1 MKKNNQSKKIIVSLA
16 LILSFSAIDKVLAQ
30 EWQPNSIE
38 KIEASI
44 REDNKKYNEKEYD
57 IRWGDYLY
65 GISQA
70 TKVDIDTLA
79 QINSIANKNLI
90 IAGNKLYYGTNSN
103 IVTKDSDGNTR
114 VFQEQRYDGTKK
126 VEEAP
131 KNKLTGKE
139 EKQIVEDNPS
149 LAKDFN
155 SKDKIDK
162 KIVKENKEQIK
173 DLDKDIKDQ
182 EKDKKDLQKQKDKLI
197 KDGEEKNKDKIAEI
211 DKKIKET
218 DKKIDSKEKQK
229 EYLQTENDKI
239 EAEKKG
245 DKDKA
250 DKKQKEL
257 EDKKE
262 NDPYEIWKKEQ
273 KEKNPDL
280 KDEDL
285 TKEQYEIWKKNKD
298 KKPDVKP
305 EEPKEPEKPAD
316 PEKPGKD
323 DPKDLEEKPEEK
335 PNPDKPKD
343 PEDKP
348 EEPKEPE
355 HPKDTSE
362 PEDPDKKVLVLKA
375 FVNGVYIRDID
386 TYKEKPFYK
395 TFLYPVMD
403 DKEHDHEAYQM
414 AQDYFEAMS
423 VLGNF
428 GDSDYEF
435 LTINEIKEKAKD
447 KDVYVVGEYDDIES
461 LKTEALYKIFNYYNK
476 PSQFQGR
483 IEDKYNKESVEK
495 YKNNIKYLEKLYNDP
510 NVTRK
515 EFFESLLNV
524 EKTVP
529 APNEVKEGTEGKV
542 WIYPDSWLNGFYG
555 DYIDDEES
563 EEIYRYIAHNTKIKK
578 DDVIIVKDLKNY
590 DTKISNMPKEIK
602 KAYDNEETSSA
613 NEKTEKNKKENSNE
627 DASST
632 NEKTEKNKKE
642 NSSEDASSTNEK
654 TEKNKKENSSED
666 ASSTNEKTEKN
677 KIENPNKDTDNK
689 NEINEK
695 LN

>member
-1 MKKNNQSKKIIVSLA
+1 MKENNKSKKIIVSLA
-16 LILSFSAIDKVLAQ
+16 LILSFSAFDKAVAQ

-65 GISQA
+65 GIAQA

-79 QINSIANKNLI
+79 QINSITNKNLI

-103 IVTKDSDGNTR
+103 IVTKDSNGNTR

-173 DLDKDIKDQ
+173 DLDKDIKDLK
-182 EKDKKDLQKQKDKLI
+182 KDKKDLQKQKDKLI

-229 EYLQTENDKI
+229 DYLQTENDKI

-245 DKDKA
+245 DKKKA
-250 DKKQKEL
+250 DEKQKEL
-257 EDKKE
+257 EDKKD

-273 KEKNPDL
+273 KEKNPNL

-298 KKPDVKP
+298 KKTDVKP

-316 PEKPGKD
+316 PKKPGKGD
-323 DPKDLEEKPEEK
+323 KEDPKK
-335 PNPDKPKD
+335 

-348 EEPKEPE
+348 EKKPNPDEPKKPE
-355 HPKDTSE
+355 NPKKPEDKPEGPKDPKKPSKPDEKPKDKVVVKEVYEEVPFKTVRAIN
-362 PEDPDKKVLVLKA
+362 DPNLKTRVYQKG
-375 FVNGVYIRDID
+375 VNGKDLYKV
-386 TYKEKPFYK
+386 TYKNGEVVKKDFVKTVSKPVDEIIQSYVKVKDAEYETRYKERFFARGITREDYDQIPLEDLNVISGEDEAAANAMYAKYEKIFYFN
-395 TFLYPVMD
+395 TY
-403 DKEHDHEAYQM
+403 EEAQK
-414 AQDYFEAMS
+414 YFDNFI
-423 VLGNF
+423 LGNF
-428 GDSDYEF
+428 GS
-435 LTINEIKEKAKD
+435 A
-447 KDVYVVGEYDDIES
+447 
-461 LKTEALYKIFNYYNK
+461 
-476 PSQFQGR
+476 
-483 IEDKYNKESVEK
+483 
-495 YKNNIKYLEKLYNDP
+495 DP
-510 NVTRK
+510 V
-515 EFFESLLNV
+515 
-524 EKTVP
+524 
-529 APNEVKEGTEGKV
+529 
-542 WIYPDSWLNGFYG
+542 
-555 DYIDDEES
+555 
-563 EEIYRYIAHNTKIKK
+563 
-578 DDVIIVKDLKNY
+578 
-590 DTKISNMPKEIK
+590 
-602 KAYDNEETSSA
+602 EETVKVA
-613 NEKTEKNKKENSNE
+613 DEVWEWQ
-627 DASST
+627 
-632 NEKTEKNKKE
+632 
-642 NSSEDASSTNEK
+642 
-654 TEKNKKENSSED
+654 
-666 ASSTNEKTEKN
+666 
-677 KIENPNKDTDNK
+677 
-689 NEINEK
+689 
-695 LN
+695 

>member
-1 MKKNNQSKKIIVSLA
+1 MEKNNKSKKIIVSLA
-16 LILSFSAIDKVLAQ
+16 LILSFSAFDKAVAQ

-103 IVTKDSDGNTR
+103 VVTKDSDGNTR

-155 SKDKIDK
+155 SKDKIDN

-173 DLDKDIKDQ
+173 DLDKDIKDLK
-182 EKDKKDLQKQKDKLI
+182 KDKKNLQKQKDKLI

-229 EYLQTENDKI
+229 DYLQTENDKI
-239 EAEKKG
+239 EAEQKG

-250 DKKQKEL
+250 DEKQKEL
-257 EDKKE
+257 EDKKD

-273 KEKNPDL
+273 KEKNPNL

-305 EEPKEPEKPAD
+305 EEPSEPEKPVD

-323 DPKDLEEKPEEK
+323 DKED
-335 PNPDKPKD
+335 PKD

-348 EEPKEPE
+348 EGPK
-355 HPKDTSE
+355 K
-362 PEDPDKKVLVLKA
+362 PEDKVVVKEVYEEVPFKTVRAINDPNLKTRVFQKGVNGKDLYKVTYKNGEVVKKDFVKTVTEPVDEIIQSYVKVKDAEYETRYKERYFAGGILKEDFLNMPQEDYKVLVGDDDEAIARVAAKYEKT
-375 FVNGVYIRDID
+375 FYFD
-386 TYKEKPFYK
+386 TYE
-395 TFLYPVMD
+395 
-403 DKEHDHEAYQM
+403 EAAAYM
-414 AQDYFEAMS
+414 KNFAS
-423 VLGNF
+423 GNF
-428 GDSDYEF
+428 GSAD
-435 LTINEIKEKAKD
+435 
-447 KDVYVVGEYDDIES
+447 
-461 LKTEALYKIFNYYNK
+461 
-476 PSQFQGR
+476 
-483 IEDKYNKESVEK
+483 SVE
-495 YKNNIKYLEKLYNDP
+495 E
-510 NVTRK
+510 
-515 EFFESLLNV
+515 
-524 EKTVP
+524 TVKV
-529 APNEVKEGTEGKV
+529 ADEVWE
-542 WIYPDSWLNGFYG
+542 WQ
-555 DYIDDEES
+555 
-563 EEIYRYIAHNTKIKK
+563 
-578 DDVIIVKDLKNY
+578 
-590 DTKISNMPKEIK
+590 
-602 KAYDNEETSSA
+602 
-613 NEKTEKNKKENSNE
+613 
-627 DASST
+627 
-632 NEKTEKNKKE
+632 
-642 NSSEDASSTNEK
+642 
-654 TEKNKKENSSED
+654 
-666 ASSTNEKTEKN
+666 
-677 KIENPNKDTDNK
+677 
-689 NEINEK
+689 
-695 LN
+695 

>member
-1 MKKNNQSKKIIVSLA
+1 MEKNNKSKKIIVSLA
-16 LILSFSAIDKVLAQ
+16 LILSFSAFDKAVAQ

-173 DLDKDIKDQ
+173 DLDKDIKDLKKDKKDLK
-182 EKDKKDLQKQKDKLI
+182 KDKKDLQKQKDKLI

-229 EYLQTENDKI
+229 DYLQTENDKI

-257 EDKKE
+257 EDKKD

-305 EEPKEPEKPAD
+305 EKPSEPEKPANPEKPGKDDKED
-316 PEKPGKD
+316 PKKPDEKPDEKPGKD
-323 DPKDLEEKPEEK
+323 DPKDPEEKPEEK
-335 PNPDKPKD
+335 PNPDEPKKPENPKK

-348 EEPKEPE
+348 EEPKD
-355 HPKDTSE
+355 PKKPSKPDE
-362 PEDPDKKVLVLKA
+362 KPEDEVVVKE
-375 FVNGVYIRDID
+375 VY
-386 TYKEKPFYK
+386 EEVPFN
-395 TFLYPVMD
+395 TVR
-403 DKEHDHEAYQM
+403 A
-414 AQDYFEAMS
+414 
-423 VLGNF
+423 
-428 GDSDYEF
+428 
-435 LTINEIKEKAKD
+435 I
-447 KDVYVVGEYDDIES
+447 
-461 LKTEALYKIFNYYNK
+461 
-476 PSQFQGR
+476 
-483 IEDKYNKESVEK
+483 
-495 YKNNIKYLEKLYNDP
+495 NDP
-510 NVTRK
+510 NLKTRVFQKGVNGKDLYKVTYK
-515 EFFESLLNV
+515 NGEFVKKDFV
-524 EKTVP
+524 KTVSKP
-529 APNEVKEGTEGKV
+529 VDEIIQSYVK
-542 WIYPDSWLNGFYG
+542 
-555 DYIDDEES
+555 
-563 EEIYRYIAHNTKIKK
+563 
-578 DDVIIVKDLKNY
+578 VKDAEYETRYKMRFFSTGIPREDYESMPMTDWKTIIGEDEAAADIMYNKY
-590 DTKISNMPKEIK
+590 AKTYYFDTYEEAD
-602 KAYDNEETSSA
+602 AYTSQHFVLGSFGSADSVEETVKVSD
-613 NEKTEKNKKENSNE
+613 EVWEWQ
-627 DASST
+627 
-632 NEKTEKNKKE
+632 
-642 NSSEDASSTNEK
+642 
-654 TEKNKKENSSED
+654 
-666 ASSTNEKTEKN
+666 
-677 KIENPNKDTDNK
+677 
-689 NEINEK
+689 
-695 LN
+695 

>member
-1 MKKNNQSKKIIVSLA
+1 MKENNKSKKIIVSLA
-16 LILSFSAIDKVLAQ
+16 LILSFSAFDKAVAQ

-79 QINSIANKNLI
+79 QINSISNKNLI

-103 IVTKDSDGNTR
+103 IVTKDSNGNTR

-173 DLDKDIKDQ
+173 DLDKDIKDLK
-182 EKDKKDLQKQKDKLI
+182 KDKKELQKQKDKLI
-197 KDGEEKNKDKIAEI
+197 KDGEKKNKDKIAEI

-229 EYLQTENDKI
+229 DYLQTENDKI
-239 EAEKKG
+239 EADKKG

-250 DKKQKEL
+250 DEKQKEL
-257 EDKKE
+257 EDKKD

-305 EEPKEPEKPAD
+305 EEPSEPEKPAN
-316 PEKPGKD
+316 PEKPGKE
-323 DPKDLEEKPEEK
+323 DPKDPEKKPEDK
-335 PNPDKPKD
+335 PNPDKPKKPENPKK

-348 EEPKEPE
+348 EEPKD
-355 HPKDTSE
+355 PKKPSKPDE
-362 PEDPDKKVLVLKA
+362 KPEDEVVVKEVYEEVPFNTVRAINDPNLKTRVFQKGVNGKDLYKVTYKNGEFVKKDFVKTVTEPVDEIIQSYVKVKDAEYETRYKERYFAGGILKEDFLNMPQEDYKVLVGDDDEAIARVAAKYEKT
-375 FVNGVYIRDID
+375 FYFD
-386 TYKEKPFYK
+386 TYE
-395 TFLYPVMD
+395 
-403 DKEHDHEAYQM
+403 EAAAYM
-414 AQDYFEAMS
+414 KNFAS
-423 VLGNF
+423 GNF
-428 GDSDYEF
+428 GSAD
-435 LTINEIKEKAKD
+435 
-447 KDVYVVGEYDDIES
+447 
-461 LKTEALYKIFNYYNK
+461 
-476 PSQFQGR
+476 
-483 IEDKYNKESVEK
+483 SVE
-495 YKNNIKYLEKLYNDP
+495 E
-510 NVTRK
+510 
-515 EFFESLLNV
+515 
-524 EKTVP
+524 TVKV
-529 APNEVKEGTEGKV
+529 ADEVWE
-542 WIYPDSWLNGFYG
+542 WQ
-555 DYIDDEES
+555 
-563 EEIYRYIAHNTKIKK
+563 
-578 DDVIIVKDLKNY
+578 
-590 DTKISNMPKEIK
+590 
-602 KAYDNEETSSA
+602 
-613 NEKTEKNKKENSNE
+613 
-627 DASST
+627 
-632 NEKTEKNKKE
+632 
-642 NSSEDASSTNEK
+642 
-654 TEKNKKENSSED
+654 
-666 ASSTNEKTEKN
+666 
-677 KIENPNKDTDNK
+677 
-689 NEINEK
+689 
-695 LN
+695 

>member
-1 MKKNNQSKKIIVSLA
+1 MKKNNKMKKVVVSTALAVMIIGTA
-16 LILSFSAIDKVLAQ
+16 DKAFASSGW
-30 EWQPNSIE
+30 EANSIE
-38 KIEASI
+38 TIESNVKQ
-44 REDNKKYNEKEYD
+44 DNQKYNNKEYD

-79 QINSIANKNLI
+79 QINSISNKNLI

-155 SKDKIDK
+155 SKNKIDN

-173 DLDKDIKDQ
+173 ELDKDIKDLK
-182 EKDKKDLQKQKDKLI
+182 KDKKELQKQKDKLI

-229 EYLQTENDKI
+229 DYLQTENDKI
-239 EAEKKG
+239 EAEQKG

-257 EDKKE
+257 EDKKD

-273 KEKNPDL
+273 KEKNPNL

-305 EEPKEPEKPAD
+305 ETPSEPEKPAD

-323 DPKDLEEKPEEK
+323 DKEDPKKPDEKPDEK
-335 PNPDKPKD
+335 PNPDEPKKPENPKD

-348 EEPKEPE
+348 EEPKKPEQPTEPE
-355 HPKDTSE
+355 K
-362 PEDPDKKVLVLKA
+362 PEDKVVVKE
-375 FVNGVYIRDID
+375 VY
-386 TYKEKPFYK
+386 EEVPFN
-395 TFLYPVMD
+395 TVR
-403 DKEHDHEAYQM
+403 A
-414 AQDYFEAMS
+414 
-423 VLGNF
+423 
-428 GDSDYEF
+428 
-435 LTINEIKEKAKD
+435 I
-447 KDVYVVGEYDDIES
+447 
-461 LKTEALYKIFNYYNK
+461 
-476 PSQFQGR
+476 
-483 IEDKYNKESVEK
+483 
-495 YKNNIKYLEKLYNDP
+495 NDP
-510 NVTRK
+510 NLKTRVFQKGVNGKDLYKVTYK
-515 EFFESLLNV
+515 NGKVVKKDFV
-524 EKTVP
+524 KTVSKP
-529 APNEVKEGTEGKV
+529 VDEIIQSYVKVKDAEYETRYKERFFVRGIPRDVYNNMTEEEEDNLTYEGTSEVKPEMFRKYFSTKYFDTYSEATNFSLTCGWV
-542 WIYPDSWLNGFYG
+542 SQQYG
-555 DYIDDEES
+555 SADPI
-563 EEIYRYIAHNTKIKK
+563 
-578 DDVIIVKDLKNY
+578 
-590 DTKISNMPKEIK
+590 
-602 KAYDNEETSSA
+602 EETVKVA
-613 NEKTEKNKKENSNE
+613 DEVWEWQ
-627 DASST
+627 
-632 NEKTEKNKKE
+632 
-642 NSSEDASSTNEK
+642 
-654 TEKNKKENSSED
+654 
-666 ASSTNEKTEKN
+666 
-677 KIENPNKDTDNK
+677 
-689 NEINEK
+689 
-695 LN
+695 

>member
-1 MKKNNQSKKIIVSLA
+1 MKENNKSKKIIVSLA
-16 LILSFSAIDKVLAQ
+16 LILSFSAFDKAVAQ

-70 TKVDIDTLA
+70 TKVDMDTLA

-103 IVTKDSDGNTR
+103 IVTKDRDGNTR

-126 VEEAP
+126 VEEVP

-139 EKQIVEDNPS
+139 EKQIIEDNPS

-155 SKDKIDK
+155 SKDKIDN

-197 KDGEEKNKDKIAEI
+197 KDGEEKNKEKIAEI

-229 EYLQTENDKI
+229 DYLQTENDKI
-239 EAEKKG
+239 EADKKG

-250 DKKQKEL
+250 DEKQKEL
-257 EDKKE
+257 EDKKD

-273 KEKNPDL
+273 KEKNPNL

-305 EEPKEPEKPAD
+305 EEPSD

-323 DPKDLEEKPEEK
+323 DPKDPEKKPEEK
-335 PNPDKPKD
+335 PNPDEPKK

-348 EEPKEPE
+348 EEPKDPKKPSKPDEK
-355 HPKDTSE
+355 PKDE
-362 PEDPDKKVLVLKA
+362 VVVKE
-375 FVNGVYIRDID
+375 VY
-386 TYKEKPFYK
+386 EEVPFK
-395 TFLYPVMD
+395 TVR
-403 DKEHDHEAYQM
+403 A
-414 AQDYFEAMS
+414 
-423 VLGNF
+423 
-428 GDSDYEF
+428 
-435 LTINEIKEKAKD
+435 I
-447 KDVYVVGEYDDIES
+447 
-461 LKTEALYKIFNYYNK
+461 
-476 PSQFQGR
+476 
-483 IEDKYNKESVEK
+483 
-495 YKNNIKYLEKLYNDP
+495 NDP
-510 NVTRK
+510 NLKTRVFQKGVNGKDLYKVTYK
-515 EFFESLLNV
+515 NGEVVKKDFV
-524 EKTVP
+524 KTVSEP
-529 APNEVKEGTEGKV
+529 VDEIIQSYVK
-542 WIYPDSWLNGFYG
+542 
-555 DYIDDEES
+555 
-563 EEIYRYIAHNTKIKK
+563 
-578 DDVIIVKDLKNY
+578 VKDAEYETRYKMRFFSTGIPREDYESMPMTDWKTIIGEDEAAADIMYNKY
-590 DTKISNMPKEIK
+590 AKTYYFDTYEEAD
-602 KAYDNEETSSA
+602 AYTSQHFVLGSFGSADSVEETVKVSD
-613 NEKTEKNKKENSNE
+613 EVWEWQ
-627 DASST
+627 
-632 NEKTEKNKKE
+632 
-642 NSSEDASSTNEK
+642 
-654 TEKNKKENSSED
+654 
-666 ASSTNEKTEKN
+666 
-677 KIENPNKDTDNK
+677 
-689 NEINEK
+689 
-695 LN
+695 

>member
-1 MKKNNQSKKIIVSLA
+1 MKENNKSKKIIVSLA
-16 LILSFSAIDKVLAQ
+16 LILSFSAFDKAVAQ

-114 VFQEQRYDGTKK
+114 VFQEQKYDGTKK

-173 DLDKDIKDQ
+173 DLDKDIKDLK
-182 EKDKKDLQKQKDKLI
+182 KDKKDLQKQKDELI
-197 KDGEEKNKDKIAEI
+197 RDGEEKNKDKIAEI

-229 EYLQTENDKI
+229 DYLQTENDKI
-239 EAEKKG
+239 EAEQKG

-257 EDKKE
+257 EDKKD

-305 EEPKEPEKPAD
+305 EEPSEPEKPAD

-323 DPKDLEEKPEEK
+323 DPKDPE
-335 PNPDKPKD
+335 NPKD

-355 HPKDTSE
+355 QPTE
-362 PEDPDKKVLVLKA
+362 PE
-375 FVNGVYIRDID
+375 
-386 TYKEKPFYK
+386 KP
-395 TFLYPVMD
+395 
-403 DKEHDHEAYQM
+403 
-414 AQDYFEAMS
+414 
-423 VLGNF
+423 
-428 GDSDYEF
+428 
-435 LTINEIKEKAKD
+435 
-447 KDVYVVGEYDDIES
+447 
-461 LKTEALYKIFNYYNK
+461 
-476 PSQFQGR
+476 
-483 IEDKYNKESVEK
+483 EDKVVVTEVYEEVPFNTVRA
-495 YKNNIKYLEKLYNDP
+495 INDP
-510 NVTRK
+510 NLKTRVFQKGVNGKDLYKVTYK
-515 EFFESLLNV
+515 NGEFVKKDFV
-524 EKTVP
+524 KTVTEP
-529 APNEVKEGTEGKV
+529 VDEIIQSYVKVKDAEYETRYKERFFVSGIPRDVYDNMTDEEEDNLTYEGTSEVKPEMFRKYFSTKYFDTYSEATNFSLTCGWV
-542 WIYPDSWLNGFYG
+542 SQQYG
-555 DYIDDEES
+555 SADP
-563 EEIYRYIAHNTKIKK
+563 
-578 DDVIIVKDLKNY
+578 V
-590 DTKISNMPKEIK
+590 
-602 KAYDNEETSSA
+602 EETVKVA
-613 NEKTEKNKKENSNE
+613 DEVWEWQ
-627 DASST
+627 
-632 NEKTEKNKKE
+632 
-642 NSSEDASSTNEK
+642 
-654 TEKNKKENSSED
+654 
-666 ASSTNEKTEKN
+666 
-677 KIENPNKDTDNK
+677 
-689 NEINEK
+689 
-695 LN
+695 

>member
-1 MKKNNQSKKIIVSLA
+1 MKENNKSKKIIVSLA
-16 LILSFSAIDKVLAQ
+16 LILSFSAADKAFASSGW
-30 EWQPNSIE
+30 EANSIE
-38 KIEASI
+38 TIESNVKQ
-44 REDNKKYNEKEYD
+44 DNQKYNNKEYD

-155 SKDKIDK
+155 SKDKIDN

-173 DLDKDIKDQ
+173 ELDKEIKDL
-182 EKDKKDLQKQKDKLI
+182 EKDKKELQKQKDKLI

-229 EYLQTENDKI
+229 DYLQTENDKI

-250 DKKQKEL
+250 DEKQKEL
-257 EDKKE
+257 EDKKD

-305 EEPKEPEKPAD
+305 DEKPNPDEPKEPE
-316 PEKPGKD
+316 
-323 DPKDLEEKPEEK
+323 
-335 PNPDKPKD
+335 NPKD

-348 EEPKEPE
+348 EEPKKPEQPTEPE
-355 HPKDTSE
+355 KPEDEVVVKEVYEEVPFNTVRAINDPNLKTRVFQKGVNGKDLYKVTYKNGEVVKKDFVKTVSE
-362 PEDPDKKVLVLKA
+362 PVDEIIQSYVKVKDAEYETRYKERYFVRGITNEDYENMPMSDWKTIIGEDKAAADAMYDRYEKM
-375 FVNGVYIRDID
+375 FYFD
-386 TYKEKPFYK
+386 TYE
-395 TFLYPVMD
+395 
-403 DKEHDHEAYQM
+403 EAQE
-414 AQDYFEAMS
+414 YFKNFT
-423 VLGNF
+423 LGNF
-428 GDSDYEF
+428 GSAD
-435 LTINEIKEKAKD
+435 
-447 KDVYVVGEYDDIES
+447 
-461 LKTEALYKIFNYYNK
+461 
-476 PSQFQGR
+476 
-483 IEDKYNKESVEK
+483 SVE
-495 YKNNIKYLEKLYNDP
+495 E
-510 NVTRK
+510 
-515 EFFESLLNV
+515 
-524 EKTVP
+524 TVKV
-529 APNEVKEGTEGKV
+529 ADEVWEWK
-542 WIYPDSWLNGFYG
+542 
-555 DYIDDEES
+555 
-563 EEIYRYIAHNTKIKK
+563 
-578 DDVIIVKDLKNY
+578 
-590 DTKISNMPKEIK
+590 
-602 KAYDNEETSSA
+602 
-613 NEKTEKNKKENSNE
+613 
-627 DASST
+627 
-632 NEKTEKNKKE
+632 
-642 NSSEDASSTNEK
+642 
-654 TEKNKKENSSED
+654 
-666 ASSTNEKTEKN
+666 
-677 KIENPNKDTDNK
+677 
-689 NEINEK
+689 
-695 LN
+695 

>member
-1 MKKNNQSKKIIVSLA
+1 MKENNKSKKIIVSLA
-16 LILSFSAIDKVLAQ
+16 LILSFSAFDKAVAQ

-103 IVTKDSDGNTR
+103 IVTKDSNGNTR

-173 DLDKDIKDQ
+173 DLDKDIKDLK
-182 EKDKKDLQKQKDKLI
+182 KDKKDLQKQKDKLI

-229 EYLQTENDKI
+229 DYLQTENDKI

-250 DKKQKEL
+250 DEKQKEL
-257 EDKKE
+257 EDKKD

-273 KEKNPDL
+273 KEKNPNL

-305 EEPKEPEKPAD
+305 EEPSEPEKPAD

-323 DPKDLEEKPEEK
+323 DPKDPEEKPEEK
-335 PNPDKPKD
+335 PNPDEPKEPENPKD

-355 HPKDTSE
+355 QPTE
-362 PEDPDKKVLVLKA
+362 PEKPEDKVVVKEVYEEVPFNTIRAINDPNLKTRV
-375 FVNGVYIRDID
+375 FQKGVNGKDLYKVTYKNGEVVKKDFVKTVTKPVDEIIQSYVKVKDAEYEVRYKERFFVRGITNEDYENMPMSDWKTIIGEDKAAADAMYDRYEKMFYFD
-386 TYKEKPFYK
+386 TYE
-395 TFLYPVMD
+395 
-403 DKEHDHEAYQM
+403 EAQE
-414 AQDYFEAMS
+414 YFKNFT
-423 VLGNF
+423 LGNF
-428 GDSDYEF
+428 GSAD
-435 LTINEIKEKAKD
+435 
-447 KDVYVVGEYDDIES
+447 
-461 LKTEALYKIFNYYNK
+461 
-476 PSQFQGR
+476 
-483 IEDKYNKESVEK
+483 SVEETVK
-495 YKNNIKYLEKLYNDP
+495 
-510 NVTRK
+510 VTD
-515 EFFESLLNV
+515 
-524 EKTVP
+524 
-529 APNEVKEGTEGKV
+529 EVWE
-542 WIYPDSWLNGFYG
+542 WQ
-555 DYIDDEES
+555 
-563 EEIYRYIAHNTKIKK
+563 
-578 DDVIIVKDLKNY
+578 
-590 DTKISNMPKEIK
+590 
-602 KAYDNEETSSA
+602 
-613 NEKTEKNKKENSNE
+613 
-627 DASST
+627 
-632 NEKTEKNKKE
+632 
-642 NSSEDASSTNEK
+642 
-654 TEKNKKENSSED
+654 
-666 ASSTNEKTEKN
+666 
-677 KIENPNKDTDNK
+677 
-689 NEINEK
+689 
-695 LN
+695 

>member
-1 MKKNNQSKKIIVSLA
+1 MEKNNKSKKIIVSLA
-16 LILSFSAIDKVLAQ
+16 LILSFSAFDKAVAQ

-131 KNKLTGKE
+131 KDKLTGKE

-155 SKDKIDK
+155 SKNKIDN

-173 DLDKDIKDQ
+173 ELDKDIKDLK
-182 EKDKKDLQKQKDKLI
+182 KDKKELQKQKDKLI
-197 KDGEEKNKDKIAEI
+197 RDGEEKNKDKIAEI

-229 EYLQTENDKI
+229 DYLQTENDKI
-239 EAEKKG
+239 EAEQKG

-250 DKKQKEL
+250 DEKQKEL
-257 EDKKE
+257 EDKKD

-273 KEKNPDL
+273 KEKNPNL

-305 EEPKEPEKPAD
+305 ENPSEPEKPKD

-323 DPKDLEEKPEEK
+323 DPKDPEEKPEDKPNPDKPGKDDKEDPKKPDEKPDEK
-335 PNPDKPKD
+335 PNPDEPKKPENPKD

-348 EEPKEPE
+348 KKPEQPTEPE
-355 HPKDTSE
+355 KPEDEVVVKEVYEEVPFNTVRAINDPNLKTRVSQKGVNGKDLYKVTYKNGEFVKKDFVKTVTEPVDEIIQSYVKVKDAEYETRYKERFFASGITSE
-362 PEDPDKKVLVLKA
+362 DYENMPAKDYNNINDPAVAAK
-375 FVNGVYIRDID
+375 YIKTYYFD
-386 TYKEKPFYK
+386 TYE
-395 TFLYPVMD
+395 
-403 DKEHDHEAYQM
+403 EAATYM
-414 AQDYFEAMS
+414 KNFDT
-423 VLGNF
+423 GNF
-428 GDSDYEF
+428 GS
-435 LTINEIKEKAKD
+435 A
-447 KDVYVVGEYDDIES
+447 
-461 LKTEALYKIFNYYNK
+461 
-476 PSQFQGR
+476 
-483 IEDKYNKESVEK
+483 
-495 YKNNIKYLEKLYNDP
+495 DP
-510 NVTRK
+510 V
-515 EFFESLLNV
+515 
-524 EKTVP
+524 
-529 APNEVKEGTEGKV
+529 
-542 WIYPDSWLNGFYG
+542 
-555 DYIDDEES
+555 
-563 EEIYRYIAHNTKIKK
+563 
-578 DDVIIVKDLKNY
+578 
-590 DTKISNMPKEIK
+590 
-602 KAYDNEETSSA
+602 EETVKVA
-613 NEKTEKNKKENSNE
+613 DEVWEWQ
-627 DASST
+627 
-632 NEKTEKNKKE
+632 
-642 NSSEDASSTNEK
+642 
-654 TEKNKKENSSED
+654 
-666 ASSTNEKTEKN
+666 
-677 KIENPNKDTDNK
+677 
-689 NEINEK
+689 
-695 LN
+695 

>member
-1 MKKNNQSKKIIVSLA
+1 MKENNKSKKIIVSLA
-16 LILSFSAIDKVLAQ
+16 LILSFSTFDKAVAQ

-65 GISQA
+65 GIAQA
-70 TKVDIDTLA
+70 TKVDMDTLA

-155 SKDKIDK
+155 SKDKIDN

-173 DLDKDIKDQ
+173 DLDKDIKDLK
-182 EKDKKDLQKQKDKLI
+182 KDKKELQKQKDKLI
-197 KDGEEKNKDKIAEI
+197 KDGEEKNKEKIAEI

-229 EYLQTENDKI
+229 DYLQTENDKI
-239 EAEKKG
+239 EADKKG
-245 DKDKA
+245 DKKKA
-250 DKKQKEL
+250 DEKQKEL
-257 EDKKE
+257 EDKKD

-273 KEKNPDL
+273 KEKNPNL

-323 DPKDLEEKPEEK
+323 DKEDPKKPDEKPDEK
-335 PNPDKPKD
+335 PNPDEPKKPENPKD
-343 PEDKP
+343 SEDEP

-355 HPKDTSE
+355 QPTE
-362 PEDPDKKVLVLKA
+362 PEKPEDKVVVKEIYEEVPFNTVRAINDPNLKTRV
-375 FVNGVYIRDID
+375 FQKGVNGKDLYKVTYKNGEVVKKDFVKTVTEPVDEIIQSYVKVKDAEYETRYKERFFVRGITREDYDQIPLEDLNVISGEDEAAANAMYAKYEKIFYFD
-386 TYKEKPFYK
+386 TYE
-395 TFLYPVMD
+395 
-403 DKEHDHEAYQM
+403 EAQK
-414 AQDYFEAMS
+414 YFDNFI
-423 VLGNF
+423 LGNF
-428 GDSDYEF
+428 GS
-435 LTINEIKEKAKD
+435 A
-447 KDVYVVGEYDDIES
+447 
-461 LKTEALYKIFNYYNK
+461 
-476 PSQFQGR
+476 
-483 IEDKYNKESVEK
+483 
-495 YKNNIKYLEKLYNDP
+495 DP
-510 NVTRK
+510 V
-515 EFFESLLNV
+515 
-524 EKTVP
+524 
-529 APNEVKEGTEGKV
+529 
-542 WIYPDSWLNGFYG
+542 
-555 DYIDDEES
+555 
-563 EEIYRYIAHNTKIKK
+563 
-578 DDVIIVKDLKNY
+578 
-590 DTKISNMPKEIK
+590 
-602 KAYDNEETSSA
+602 EETVKVSD
-613 NEKTEKNKKENSNE
+613 EVWEWQ
-627 DASST
+627 
-632 NEKTEKNKKE
+632 
-642 NSSEDASSTNEK
+642 
-654 TEKNKKENSSED
+654 
-666 ASSTNEKTEKN
+666 
-677 KIENPNKDTDNK
+677 
-689 NEINEK
+689 
-695 LN
+695 

>member
-1 MKKNNQSKKIIVSLA
+1 MEKNNKSKKIIVSLA
-16 LILSFSAIDKVLAQ
+16 LILSFSAFDKAVAQ

-114 VFQEQRYDGTKK
+114 LFQEQRYDGTKK

-173 DLDKDIKDQ
+173 DLDKDIKDLK
-182 EKDKKDLQKQKDKLI
+182 KDKKELQKQKDKLI
-197 KDGEEKNKDKIAEI
+197 RDGEEKNKDKIAEI

-229 EYLQTENDKI
+229 DYLQTENDKI

-245 DKDKA
+245 DKKKA
-250 DKKQKEL
+250 DEKQKEL
-257 EDKKE
+257 EDKKD

-273 KEKNPDL
+273 KEKNQNL

-305 EEPKEPEKPAD
+305 E
-316 PEKPGKD
+316 KPGKD
-323 DPKDLEEKPEEK
+323 DPKDPEKPEEK

-343 PEDKP
+343 PEKPSKPDEKPKDEIVVKEVYEEVPFKTVRAINDPNLKTRVFQKGVNGKDLYKVTYKNGEFVKKDFVKTVIEPVDEIIQSYVKVKDAEYEVRYKERYFARGITHETYLNMP
-348 EEPKEPE
+348 EE
-355 HPKDTSE
+355 DY
-362 PEDPDKKVLVLKA
+362 KV
-375 FVNGVYIRDID
+375 FVGNDDEAIAKLTAKYENIYYFD
-386 TYKEKPFYK
+386 TYE
-395 TFLYPVMD
+395 
-403 DKEHDHEAYQM
+403 EA
-414 AQDYFEAMS
+414 ADYMENFDT
-423 VLGNF
+423 GNF
-428 GDSDYEF
+428 GSAD
-435 LTINEIKEKAKD
+435 
-447 KDVYVVGEYDDIES
+447 
-461 LKTEALYKIFNYYNK
+461 
-476 PSQFQGR
+476 
-483 IEDKYNKESVEK
+483 SVE
-495 YKNNIKYLEKLYNDP
+495 E
-510 NVTRK
+510 
-515 EFFESLLNV
+515 
-524 EKTVP
+524 TVKI
-529 APNEVKEGTEGKV
+529 ADEVWE
-542 WIYPDSWLNGFYG
+542 WQ
-555 DYIDDEES
+555 
-563 EEIYRYIAHNTKIKK
+563 
-578 DDVIIVKDLKNY
+578 
-590 DTKISNMPKEIK
+590 
-602 KAYDNEETSSA
+602 
-613 NEKTEKNKKENSNE
+613 
-627 DASST
+627 
-632 NEKTEKNKKE
+632 
-642 NSSEDASSTNEK
+642 
-654 TEKNKKENSSED
+654 
-666 ASSTNEKTEKN
+666 
-677 KIENPNKDTDNK
+677 
-689 NEINEK
+689 
-695 LN
+695 

>member
-1 MKKNNQSKKIIVSLA
+1 MKENNKSKKIIVSLA
-16 LILSFSAIDKVLAQ
+16 LILSFSAFDKAVAQ

-173 DLDKDIKDQ
+173 ELDKDIKDLK
-182 EKDKKDLQKQKDKLI
+182 KDKKDLQKQKDKLI

-218 DKKIDSKEKQK
+218 DKKINSKEKQK
-229 EYLQTENDKI
+229 DYLQTENDKI
-239 EAEKKG
+239 EAEQKG

-257 EDKKE
+257 EDKKD

-305 EEPKEPEKPAD
+305 EEPSEPSKPEKPAE

-323 DPKDLEEKPEEK
+323 DKEDPKKPEEKPEEK

-348 EEPKEPE
+348 TPEEPKEPE
-355 HPKDTSE
+355 NPKDSDVK
-362 PEDPDKKVLVLKA
+362 PEDPKKPEQPTEPEKPEDEVVVKEVYEEVPFNTVRAINDPNLKTRV
-375 FVNGVYIRDID
+375 FQKGVNGKDLYKVTYKNGEFVKKDFVKTVTEPVDEIIQSYVKVKDAEYEVRYKERFFASGITHEDYLNMPQEDYKILVGDDDEAIARVAAKYVKTYYFD
-386 TYKEKPFYK
+386 TYE
-395 TFLYPVMD
+395 
-403 DKEHDHEAYQM
+403 EAAAYM
-414 AQDYFEAMS
+414 KNFDT
-423 VLGNF
+423 GNF
-428 GDSDYEF
+428 GTAD
-435 LTINEIKEKAKD
+435 
-447 KDVYVVGEYDDIES
+447 
-461 LKTEALYKIFNYYNK
+461 
-476 PSQFQGR
+476 
-483 IEDKYNKESVEK
+483 SVE
-495 YKNNIKYLEKLYNDP
+495 E
-510 NVTRK
+510 
-515 EFFESLLNV
+515 
-524 EKTVP
+524 TVKV
-529 APNEVKEGTEGKV
+529 ADEVWE
-542 WIYPDSWLNGFYG
+542 WQ
-555 DYIDDEES
+555 
-563 EEIYRYIAHNTKIKK
+563 
-578 DDVIIVKDLKNY
+578 
-590 DTKISNMPKEIK
+590 
-602 KAYDNEETSSA
+602 
-613 NEKTEKNKKENSNE
+613 
-627 DASST
+627 
-632 NEKTEKNKKE
+632 
-642 NSSEDASSTNEK
+642 
-654 TEKNKKENSSED
+654 
-666 ASSTNEKTEKN
+666 
-677 KIENPNKDTDNK
+677 
-689 NEINEK
+689 
-695 LN
+695 

>member
-1 MKKNNQSKKIIVSLA
+1 MKKNNKMKKVVVSTALAVMIIGTA
-16 LILSFSAIDKVLAQ
+16 DKAFASSGW
-30 EWQPNSIE
+30 EANSIE
-38 KIEASI
+38 TIESNVKQ
-44 REDNKKYNEKEYD
+44 DNQKYNNKEYD

-79 QINSIANKNLI
+79 QINSISNKNLI

-103 IVTKDSDGNTR
+103 IVTKDSNGNTR

-173 DLDKDIKDQ
+173 DLDKDIKDLK
-182 EKDKKDLQKQKDKLI
+182 KDKKDLQKQKDKLI

-229 EYLQTENDKI
+229 DYLQTENDKI
-239 EAEKKG
+239 EAEQKG

-257 EDKKE
+257 EDKKD

-273 KEKNPDL
+273 KEKNPNL

-323 DPKDLEEKPEEK
+323 DKEDPKKPDEKPDEK
-335 PNPDKPKD
+335 PNPDEPKKPENPKD
-343 PEDKP
+343 SEDEP
-348 EEPKEPE
+348 EEPKKPEQPTEPE
-355 HPKDTSE
+355 K
-362 PEDPDKKVLVLKA
+362 PEDEVVVKEVYEEVPFNTVRAINDPNLKTRV
-375 FVNGVYIRDID
+375 FQKGVNGKDLYKVTYKNGEVVKKDFVKTVTEPVDEIIQSYVKVKDAEYETRYKERFFVRGITREDYDNIPLEDLNVISGEDEAAANAMYAKYEKIFYFD
-386 TYKEKPFYK
+386 TYE
-395 TFLYPVMD
+395 
-403 DKEHDHEAYQM
+403 EAQK
-414 AQDYFEAMS
+414 YFDNFI
-423 VLGNF
+423 LGNF
-428 GDSDYEF
+428 GS
-435 LTINEIKEKAKD
+435 A
-447 KDVYVVGEYDDIES
+447 
-461 LKTEALYKIFNYYNK
+461 
-476 PSQFQGR
+476 
-483 IEDKYNKESVEK
+483 
-495 YKNNIKYLEKLYNDP
+495 DP
-510 NVTRK
+510 V
-515 EFFESLLNV
+515 
-524 EKTVP
+524 
-529 APNEVKEGTEGKV
+529 
-542 WIYPDSWLNGFYG
+542 
-555 DYIDDEES
+555 
-563 EEIYRYIAHNTKIKK
+563 
-578 DDVIIVKDLKNY
+578 
-590 DTKISNMPKEIK
+590 
-602 KAYDNEETSSA
+602 EETVKVA
-613 NEKTEKNKKENSNE
+613 DEVWEWQ
-627 DASST
+627 
-632 NEKTEKNKKE
+632 
-642 NSSEDASSTNEK
+642 
-654 TEKNKKENSSED
+654 
-666 ASSTNEKTEKN
+666 
-677 KIENPNKDTDNK
+677 
-689 NEINEK
+689 
-695 LN
+695 

>member
-1 MKKNNQSKKIIVSLA
+1 MKKNNKMKKMVVSTALAVMIIGTA
-16 LILSFSAIDKVLAQ
+16 DKAFASSGW
-30 EWQPNSIE
+30 EANSIE
-38 KIEASI
+38 TIESNVKQ
-44 REDNKKYNEKEYD
+44 DNQKYNNKEYD

-103 IVTKDSDGNTR
+103 IVTKDRDGNTR

-139 EKQIVEDNPS
+139 EKQIVKDNPS

-173 DLDKDIKDQ
+173 ELDKDIKDLK
-182 EKDKKDLQKQKDKLI
+182 KDKKDLQKQKDKLI

-229 EYLQTENDKI
+229 DYLQTENEKI

-245 DKDKA
+245 DKKTA
-250 DKKQKEL
+250 DEKQKEL
-257 EDKKE
+257 EDKKD

-273 KEKNPDL
+273 KEKNPNL

-305 EEPKEPEKPAD
+305 ETPSE

-323 DPKDLEEKPEEK
+323 DKEDPKKPEEKPEEK

-348 EEPKEPE
+348 TPEEPKEPE
-355 HPKDTSE
+355 NPKDSDVK
-362 PEDPDKKVLVLKA
+362 PEDPKKPEQPTEPEKPEDEVVVKEVYEEVPFNTVRAINDPNLKTRV
-375 FVNGVYIRDID
+375 FQKGVNGKDLYRVTYKNGEVVKKDFVKTVSEPVDEIIQSYVKVKDAEYETRYKERFFVRGITREDYDNIPLEDLNVISGEDEAAANAMYAKYEKIFYFD
-386 TYKEKPFYK
+386 TYE
-395 TFLYPVMD
+395 
-403 DKEHDHEAYQM
+403 EAQK
-414 AQDYFEAMS
+414 YFDNFI
-423 VLGNF
+423 LGNF
-428 GDSDYEF
+428 GS
-435 LTINEIKEKAKD
+435 A
-447 KDVYVVGEYDDIES
+447 
-461 LKTEALYKIFNYYNK
+461 
-476 PSQFQGR
+476 
-483 IEDKYNKESVEK
+483 
-495 YKNNIKYLEKLYNDP
+495 DP
-510 NVTRK
+510 V
-515 EFFESLLNV
+515 
-524 EKTVP
+524 
-529 APNEVKEGTEGKV
+529 
-542 WIYPDSWLNGFYG
+542 
-555 DYIDDEES
+555 
-563 EEIYRYIAHNTKIKK
+563 
-578 DDVIIVKDLKNY
+578 
-590 DTKISNMPKEIK
+590 
-602 KAYDNEETSSA
+602 EETVKVA
-613 NEKTEKNKKENSNE
+613 DEVWEWQ
-627 DASST
+627 
-632 NEKTEKNKKE
+632 
-642 NSSEDASSTNEK
+642 
-654 TEKNKKENSSED
+654 
-666 ASSTNEKTEKN
+666 
-677 KIENPNKDTDNK
+677 
-689 NEINEK
+689 
-695 LN
+695 

>member
-1 MKKNNQSKKIIVSLA
+1 MKENNKSKKIIVSLA
-16 LILSFSAIDKVLAQ
+16 LILSFSAFDKAVAQ

-70 TKVDIDTLA
+70 TKVDMDTLA

-90 IAGNKLYYGTNSN
+90 ISGNKLYYGTNSN
-103 IVTKDSDGNTR
+103 IVTKDSYGNTR

-173 DLDKDIKDQ
+173 ELDKEIKGL

-229 EYLQTENDKI
+229 DYLQTENDKI

-245 DKDKA
+245 DKKEA
-250 DKKQKEL
+250 DEKQKEL
-257 EDKKE
+257 EDKKD

-273 KEKNPDL
+273 KEKNPNI

-316 PEKPGKD
+316 PEKPGKE
-323 DPKDLEEKPEEK
+323 DPKDPEEKQEEK
-335 PNPDKPKD
+335 PNPEEPKEPENPKD
-343 PEDKP
+343 SEDKP

-362 PEDPDKKVLVLKA
+362 SEDPDKKVLVLKA

-403 DKEHDHEAYQM
+403 DKEHYHEAYQM
-414 AQDYFEAMS
+414 AQDYFKAMS

-435 LTINEIKEKAKD
+435 LTINEIKKKAED
-447 KDVYVVGEYDDIES
+447 KDVYIVGEYDDIES
-461 LKTEALYKIFNYYNK
+461 LKTEAVYKIFNYYNK
-476 PSQFQGR
+476 PAQFQGR
-483 IEDKYNKESVEK
+483 IEDEYSKESVEK
-495 YKNNIKYLEKLYNDP
+495 YKNNIKYLEKLYNNP
-510 NVTRK
+510 NVTKK
-515 EFFESLLNV
+515 ELFESLLNV

-555 DYIDDEES
+555 DYIDDEEA

-578 DDVIIVKDLKNY
+578 DDVIIVNDIKNY
-590 DTKISNMPKEIK
+590 DTKLSNMPKQIK
-602 KAYDNEETSSA
+602 EAYDKEEAASA
-613 NEKTEKNKKENSNE
+613 SEATEENKLENSKEEATSTSEATE
-627 DASST
+627 DNKLEDSKEEVTST
-632 NEKTEKNKKE
+632 NWTKE
-642 NSSEDASSTNEK
+642 
-654 TEKNKKENSSED
+654 
-666 ASSTNEKTEKN
+666 
-677 KIENPNKDTDNK
+677 
-689 NEINEK
+689 EIN
-695 LN
+695 

>member
-1 MKKNNQSKKIIVSLA
+1 MKENNKSKKIIVSLA
-16 LILSFSAIDKVLAQ
+16 LILSFSAFDKAVAQ

-103 IVTKDSDGNTR
+103 IITKDSDGNTR

-155 SKDKIDK
+155 SKDKIDN

-173 DLDKDIKDQ
+173 DLDKDIKDLK
-182 EKDKKDLQKQKDKLI
+182 KDKKDLQKQKDKLI

-229 EYLQTENDKI
+229 DYLQTENDKI
-239 EAEKKG
+239 EADKKG
-245 DKDKA
+245 DKKTA
-250 DKKQKEL
+250 DEKQKEL
-257 EDKKE
+257 EDKKD

-273 KEKNPDL
+273 KEKNPNL

-316 PEKPGKD
+316 PKKPGKGD
-323 DPKDLEEKPEEK
+323 KEDPKKPEDKPEKK
-335 PNPDKPKD
+335 PNPDEPKKPENPKK

-348 EEPKEPE
+348 EEPKDHKKPSKPDEK
-355 HPKDTSE
+355 PKDEVVVKEVYEEVPFKTVRAIN
-362 PEDPDKKVLVLKA
+362 DPNLKTRV
-375 FVNGVYIRDID
+375 FQKGVNGKDLYKVTYKNGEVVKKDFVKTVSKPVDEIIQSYVKVKDAEYEVRYKERFFVRGITREDYDNIPLEDLNVISGEDEAAANAMYAKYEKIFYFD
-386 TYKEKPFYK
+386 TYE
-395 TFLYPVMD
+395 
-403 DKEHDHEAYQM
+403 EAQK
-414 AQDYFEAMS
+414 YFDNFI
-423 VLGNF
+423 LGNF
-428 GDSDYEF
+428 GSAD
-435 LTINEIKEKAKD
+435 
-447 KDVYVVGEYDDIES
+447 
-461 LKTEALYKIFNYYNK
+461 
-476 PSQFQGR
+476 
-483 IEDKYNKESVEK
+483 SVE
-495 YKNNIKYLEKLYNDP
+495 E
-510 NVTRK
+510 
-515 EFFESLLNV
+515 
-524 EKTVP
+524 TVKV
-529 APNEVKEGTEGKV
+529 ADEVWE
-542 WIYPDSWLNGFYG
+542 WQ
-555 DYIDDEES
+555 
-563 EEIYRYIAHNTKIKK
+563 
-578 DDVIIVKDLKNY
+578 
-590 DTKISNMPKEIK
+590 
-602 KAYDNEETSSA
+602 
-613 NEKTEKNKKENSNE
+613 
-627 DASST
+627 
-632 NEKTEKNKKE
+632 
-642 NSSEDASSTNEK
+642 
-654 TEKNKKENSSED
+654 
-666 ASSTNEKTEKN
+666 
-677 KIENPNKDTDNK
+677 
-689 NEINEK
+689 
-695 LN
+695 